1 MVWRLTALFAF
12 AVAVWWFTAEG
23 REAPLPLVDD
33 EAGEPAPTWADAD
46 WDVFSAKV
54 NRGLE
59 EGWDTLPVGPAMARL
74 GRTFVGTAYVPGTLD
89 PPGPEG
95 VVVNFRELDCV
106 TFVETV
112 FATVR
117 FLRLPD
123 AAELLEDR
131 GAAEQRYESLLAE
144 LRYRA
149 GFVDGYPSRLHYF
162 SEWIAAN
169 DRRGLVR
176 PLAREMEGEADTTA
190 IDFMTT
196 HPDAYRQL
204 ADTSNRSAVRATEE
218 RLSARPRW
226 YVPQE
231 RIPAVA
237 DRIREGDVIAA
248 TSTVEGLDVAH
259 TGLAVREG
267 GTLRLLHAPLVGEAV
282 EISERSLAERIRA
295 IEGQDGIMV
304 ARPLPAGEG

>member
-1 MVWRLTALFAF
+1 
-12 AVAVWWFTAEG
+12 
-23 REAPLPLVDD
+23 
-33 EAGEPAPTWADAD
+33 
-46 WDVFSAKV
+46 
-54 NRGLE
+54 
-59 EGWDTLPVGPAMARL
+59 
-74 GRTFVGTAYVPGTLD
+74 
-89 PPGPEG
+89 
-95 VVVNFRELDCV
+95 
-106 TFVETV
+106 
-112 FATVR
+112 
-117 FLRLPD
+117 
-123 AAELLEDR
+123 
-131 GAAEQRYESLLAE
+131 
-144 LRYRA
+144 
-149 GFVDGYPSRLHYF
+149 
-162 SEWIAAN
+162 
-169 DRRGLVR
+169 
-176 PLAREMEGEADTTA
+176 MEGEADTTA